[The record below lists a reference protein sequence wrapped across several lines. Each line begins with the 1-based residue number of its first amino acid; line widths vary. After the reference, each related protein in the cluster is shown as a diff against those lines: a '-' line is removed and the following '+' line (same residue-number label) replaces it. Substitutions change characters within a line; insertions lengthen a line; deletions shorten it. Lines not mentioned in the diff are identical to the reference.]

1 MKHYSIGELELL
13 SRIKTHTIR
22 VWEQRYK
29 LLDPERSEGNTRY
42 YNENQLK
49 KLLKVA
55 LLNKSG
61 IKISHIVEMSDL
73 ELSQKADEIILNT
86 GNIDLAVEQL
96 MNASLNFDQNK
107 TKNFF
112 NQYIQLYGLENTFE
126 KIILPYLRI
135 VGNLWVSGKIT
146 PGHEHFFTNLCK
158 LKLFAEIDKLE
169 LPNNKE
175 SGVLLFQPEW
185 DYHELGILYYMYLFT
200 KAGYFCTYLGQ
211 AVPIKDA
218 IQTANTLKIKHI
230 ITTFIGPTTH
240 ENVLEYIDK
249 LVNGTKNNTIYVS
262 GPHVDFPLTQYKNR
276 VFVFRSV
283 SDLIK
288 LFKLK

>member
-29 LLDPERSEGNTRY
+29 LLVPERSEGNTRY

-61 IKISHIVEMSDL
+61 IKISHIVEMSDQ
-73 ELSQKADEIILNT
+73 ELSQKADEIILST

-107 TKNFF
+107 TKSFF
-112 NQYIQLYGLENTFE
+112 DQYIQLYGLENTFE
-126 KIILPYLRI
+126 KIIFPYLRV

-158 LKLFAEIDKLE
+158 LKLFAEIDKLA
-169 LPNNKE
+169 LPTNNE

-218 IQTANTLKIKHI
+218 IQTANTLKKKHI

-249 LVNGTKNNTIYVS
+249 LVTGTKNSTIYVS
-262 GPHVDFPLTQYKNR
+262 GPHVDFPLNQYKNR
-276 VFVFRSV
+276 VMVFQSV
-283 SDLIK
+283 NDLIK

>member
-29 LLDPERSEGNTRY
+29 LLEPERSEGNTRY
-42 YNENQLK
+42 YNDNQLK

-61 IKISHIVEMSDL
+61 IKISHIVEMNDQ

-86 GNIDLAVEQL
+86 SNIDIAVEQL

-107 TKNFF
+107 TRSFF
-112 NQYIQLYGLENTFE
+112 NQYIKLYGLENTFE
-126 KIILPYLRI
+126 KIIFPYLRI

-158 LKLFAEIDKLE
+158 MKLFSEIDKLE
-169 LPNNKE
+169 LPTNKE
-175 SGVLLFQPEW
+175 SGVLLLQPEW
-185 DYHELGILYYMYLFT
+185 DYHELGILYYMYLFS

-218 IQTANTLKIKHI
+218 IQTANTLKKKHI
-230 ITTFIGPTTH
+230 ITTFIGPTTR
-240 ENVLEYIDK
+240 ENVLDYINK
-249 LVNGTKNNTIYVS
+249 LVSGTKNTTIYVS
-262 GPHVDFPLTQYKNR
+262 GPHVDFLLTLHISR
-276 VFVFRSV
+276 VVLFESV
-283 SDLIK
+283 YDLIN

>member
-29 LLDPERSEGNTRY
+29 LLEPERTEGNTRF
-42 YNENQLK
+42 YNESQLK

-61 IKISHIVEMSDL
+61 IKISHIVEMSDQ

-107 TKNFF
+107 TKTFF
-112 NQYIQLYGLENTFE
+112 DQYIKLYGIENTFE

-169 LPNNKE
+169 LPTNKE

-218 IQTANTLKIKHI
+218 IQTANTLKKKHI
-230 ITTFIGPTTH
+230 ITTFIGPTTQ

-249 LVNGTKNNTIYVS
+249 LVTETKNNTIYVS
-262 GPHVDFPLTQYKNR
+262 GPHVDFPLTQYKKR
-276 VFVFRSV
+276 VMVFQSV
-283 SDLIK
+283 NDLIT

>member
-29 LLDPERSEGNTRY
+29 LLVPERSEGNTRY

-61 IKISHIVEMSDL
+61 IKISHIVEMSDQ

-107 TKNFF
+107 TKSFF
-112 NQYIQLYGLENTFE
+112 DQYIQLYGLENTFE
-126 KIILPYLRI
+126 KIIFPYLRV

-158 LKLFAEIDKLE
+158 LKLFAEIDKLA
-169 LPNNKE
+169 LPTNNE

-218 IQTANTLKIKHI
+218 IQTANTLKKKHI

-249 LVNGTKNNTIYVS
+249 LVTGTKNSTIYVS
-262 GPHVDFPLTQYKNR
+262 GPHVDFPLNQYKNR
-276 VFVFRSV
+276 VMVFQSV
-283 SDLIK
+283 NDLIK

>member
-29 LLDPERSEGNTRY
+29 LLEPERTEGNTRF
-42 YNENQLK
+42 YNESQLK

-61 IKISHIVEMSDL
+61 IKISHIVEMSDQ

-107 TKNFF
+107 TKTFF
-112 NQYIQLYGLENTFE
+112 DQYIKLYGIENTFE

-169 LPNNKE
+169 LPTNKE

-218 IQTANTLKIKHI
+218 IQTANTLKKKHI
-230 ITTFIGPTTH
+230 ITTFIGPTTQ

-249 LVNGTKNNTIYVS
+249 LVTETKNNTIYVS
-262 GPHVDFPLTQYKNR
+262 GPHVDFPL
-276 VFVFRSV
+276 
-283 SDLIK
+283 
-288 LFKLK
+288 